1 MEPTVLH
8 ELLGQA
14 RAENK
19 AVQLLN
25 NPTLNDVEFIIEPEH
40 QIVNKKGNVIK
51 VDDCL
56 IDLNF
61 IVAALIIPNRK
72 DRLAEK
78 KRIEEELW
86 SVLKE
91 APKNGRLS
99 V

>member
-25 NPTLNDVEFIIEPEH
+25 NTTLNDVEFIIEPEH

-86 SVLKE
+86 SALKE
-91 APKNGRLS
+91 APKNERLS

>member
-1 MEPTVLH
+1 MEPIVLY

-14 RAENK
+14 RVENK

-78 KRIEEELW
+78 EKD
-86 SVLKE
+86 
-91 APKNGRLS
+91 
-99 V
+99 